1 MEPKPAVMERR
12 GCAQGVNRGA
22 RWLARHWL
30 ALLNL
35 FWSIYVGLPVLA
47 PVLMDVGWTGPAGA
61 IYLLYRPACHQRP
74 ERSFFIDGPKAAYSR
89 PELAAAGIDVDPL
102 ARAIGNATIGW
113 KMAFC
118 ERDTAMYGATLATG
132 LVYGLL
138 RKRLRRMRRMPFR
151 IYLLFLIPIGVDG
164 TLQLIGLYES
174 SWLARSL
181 TGALFGVGSALFAYP
196 YLDDSFGDPHRVG
209 PEQR

>member
-1 MEPKPAVMERR
+1 MEPKPAPMERR
-12 GCAQGVNRGA
+12 GCTERVNRGA

-35 FWSIYVGLPVLA
+35 FWCIYVGLPMLA
-47 PVLMDVGWTGPAGA
+47 PVLMDVGWTGSASV

-74 ERSFFIDGPKAAYSR
+74 ERSFFIDGPQAAYSKE
-89 PELAAAGIDVDPL
+89 ELAAAGIDVDPL
-102 ARAIGNATIGW
+102 ARATGNTTIGW

-118 ERDTAMYGATLATG
+118 ERDTAMYGAILATG
-132 LVYGLL
+132 LAYGLF
-138 RKRLRRMRRMPFR
+138 RKRLRRIRMPFR

-164 TLQLIGLYES
+164 TLQLLGLYES
-174 SWLARSL
+174 TWLARTL
-181 TGALFGVGSALFAYP
+181 TGALFGVGSVLFAYP
-196 YLDDSFGDPHRVG
+196 YLDDSFGDLHRVG